1 MERVNVSS
9 ILCILEDTFA
19 LWGGQREHRLP
30 QGGCASA
37 ISSGKKEQRLTID
50 LLHQDLA
57 LLLPL
62 VALELV
68 TFGRYKEKGAVMIGE
83 KVSQGCL
90 LCFRTTSDIEN
101 DDHPAQV
108 RRVYQ
113 IVFNQSLPG
122 RPLRLGNF
130 GIAVAGQVH
139 KGQDLVDGKKI
150 ELSRATWG
158 LARPGNFL
166 VQEPVD

>member
-9 ILCILEDTFA
+9 LLCILEDMFA
-19 LWGGQREHRLP
+19 LWGGQREHCLP
-30 QGGCASA
+30 QRVRAPA
-37 ISSGKKEQRLTID
+37 IPSGKKEQRLTID

-57 LLLPL
+57 LLFPL
-62 VALELV
+62 AALELV
-68 TFGRYKEKGAVMIGE
+68 TFGRHKEKGAVMIGE
-83 KVSQGCL
+83 KVGQGCL

-101 DDHPAQV
+101 DDHPTQV
-108 RRVYQ
+108 RCVYQ

-139 KGQDLVDGKKI
+139 KGQGLVDGKKI
-150 ELSRATWG
+150 ELSRATRS
-158 LARPGNFL
+158 LTRPGNFP
-166 VQEPVD
+166 VQESVD

>member
-1 MERVNVSS
+1 MG
-9 ILCILEDTFA
+9 C
-19 LWGGQREHRLP
+19 GQREHRLP
-30 QGGCASA
+30 QGGRAPA
-37 ISSGKKEQRLTID
+37 IPSGKKEQRLTSD

-62 VALELV
+62 VALELI
-68 TFGRYKEKGAVMIGE
+68 TFGRHKEKGAVMIGE

-90 LCFRTTSDIEN
+90 LCFWTTPDIEN
-101 DDHPAQV
+101 DDHPTQV

-139 KGQDLVDGKKI
+139 KGQNLVDGKKV
-150 ELSRATWG
+150 ELACAAWSLT
-158 LARPGNFL
+158 RPGNFL
-166 VQEPVD
+166 V